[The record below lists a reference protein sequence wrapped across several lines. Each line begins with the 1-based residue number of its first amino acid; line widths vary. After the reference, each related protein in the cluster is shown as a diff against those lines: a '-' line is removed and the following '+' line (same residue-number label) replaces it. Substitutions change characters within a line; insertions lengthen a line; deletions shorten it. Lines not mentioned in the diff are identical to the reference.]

1 MWVVT
6 LHHDNGYGKMT
17 YQPICGADS
26 EEAAHSAG
34 SIAAAYY
41 NNDLDNDTRAGVI
54 DCNFLPRNNYMYSV
68 KKHEGEW
75 I

>member
-6 LHHDNGYGKMT
+6 LHHDNGYGKKT

-26 EEAAHSAG
+26 EESAHAAG

-41 NNDLDNDTRAGVI
+41 NNDLDNNTRAGVI
-54 DCNFLPRNNYMYSV
+54 DCNFLPRNNYRYSI